1 MGKDFALMVKP
12 VGSSCDLRCTY
23 CYYLPVQISRGRMSH
38 ETAETLIRNA
48 VAASNGPVLSFVWH
62 GGEPT
67 LAGMDFY
74 RDVLELQKKY
84 LPEGWQVW
92 NNLQTNG
99 FGLNEEWCEFLAGNH
114 FDVGISLDGTKETHD
129 RQRKSAAGEETYDRI
144 AEHVRMLERAGI
156 RPDLLCT
163 VNSVTVRQPMQVYS
177 TLRDLGTGWIQ
188 FIPVVNRSA
197 EGGLAPESV
206 DPEAYGEFLCTVFNR
221 WLYHDLGRVNVQLFV
236 ELANMIAGEPA
247 SLCWLRERCGD
258 VPVIEADGAVYAC
271 DHFVR
276 KDHRIGEIGT
286 PLDELLDTDFQRA
299 FGAKKKDGLT
309 EQCLSCPYLRLCN
322 GGCPKD
328 RFGISADGEKGHNVL
343 CPGLTQL
350 FRVAE
355 GPLKRLVELNG
366 KGYSKEQIMTALR
379 KEEQERWA
387 GIGRNDPCPC
397 GSGKKAKRCC
407 LPRRP

>member
-99 FGLNEEWCEFLAGNH
+99 FGLTEEWCEFLAGNH

-144 AEHVRMLERAGI
+144 AEHIRMLERAGI

-206 DPEAYGEFLCTVFNR
+206 DPEAYGDFLCTVFIR

-286 PLDELLDTDFQRA
+286 PLDELLDMDFQRA

-309 EQCLSCPYLRLCN
+309 KQCLSCPYLRLCN

-387 GIGRNDPCPC
+387 L
-397 GSGKKAKRCC
+397 SGLRQIRSLTEQKKQQNR
-407 LPRRP
+407 